1 MRPLSFHPD
10 ALHGLLL
17 RNRIATLGELKQAL
31 GTSVDVTVFRK
42 LKPLDYLT
50 SYSHRGRYYTLREI
64 ARFDDHGL
72 WSQAEAWFSRFGT
85 LLATAQEFIHRSPR
99 GYFADE
105 LAPVLHVAVQDA
117 LHQLTQQG
125 RVARQMVSGRYLYT
139 ATEPTVQRRQLMAR
153 RSVEA
158 LPTVVDA
165 SVLEVSPEEVKAAIL
180 LFFSLL
186 DEQQRRLYAGLE
198 SLKLGRG
205 GDRQLADFLD
215 LDPHTV
221 ARGRQQLLAQD
232 VEVDRA
238 RRAGAGRK
246 PVEKKRPK

>member
-10 ALHGLLL
+10 TLRKLLL
-17 RNRIATLGELKQAL
+17 RNKIATLDELKQAL
-31 GTSVDVTVFRK
+31 GTAVDVTVFRK

-72 WSQAEAWFSRFGT
+72 WSHAEAWFSRCGT
-85 LLATAQEFIHRSPR
+85 LLATAVEFVQHSPR

-105 LAPVLHVAVQDA
+105 LAPVLHVPVQDA
-117 LHQLTQQG
+117 LYQLTQQG
-125 RVARQMVSGRYLYT
+125 RVSRQIVSGRYLYT
-139 ATEPTVQRRQLMAR
+139 ARDPTAQRRQVLAR
-153 RSVEA
+153 RTVEF
-158 LPTVVDA
+158 LPTVADA
-165 SVLEVSPEEVKAAIL
+165 AALQVAPEEVKAAIV
-180 LFFSLL
+180 LFYSLL

-232 VEVDRA
+232 VEVDRT
-238 RRAGAGRK
+238 RKAGAGRK
-246 PVEKKRPK
+246 RVEKKRPK

>member
-1 MRPLSFHPD
+1 MRPLSFRPD
-10 ALHGLLL
+10 ALRALLL
-17 RNRIATLGELKQAL
+17 RNKIATLDELKQAL
-31 GTSVDVTVFRK
+31 GTPVDVTVFRK

-72 WSQAEAWFSRFGT
+72 WSRAEVWFSQFGT
-85 LLATAQEFIHRSPR
+85 LLATAEAFIDRSPY

-105 LAPVLHVAVQDA
+105 LAPALHVEVRDA
-117 LHQLTQQG
+117 LRQLTQQG
-125 RVARQMVSGRYLYT
+125 RVSRQIVSGRYLYT
-139 ATEPTVQRRQLMAR
+139 AVDPTVQRRQLLAR
-153 RSVEA
+153 RTVEL
-158 LPTVVDA
+158 LPTVVEA
-165 SVLEVSPEEVKAAIL
+165 SRLDVPPGQVKAAIL
-180 LFFSLL
+180 LFYSLL

-232 VEVDRA
+232 VEVERA
-238 RRAGAGRK
+238 RRAGGGRK
-246 PVEKKRPK
+246 RVEKKRPK